1 MAAGS
6 AFYRDLAYVFVAALV
21 GGLVARRL
29 RQPLIVGYVLAGILI
44 GPFTPGPTV
53 SETHALELLAEIG
66 VILLMFSIGIEFSV
80 QDLLRVKWV
89 ALVGAPIGILLSIA
103 LGVGAG
109 KLLGWTLAQ
118 GIVVGAVVSVAST
131 MVLARLLADRG
142 ELGSER
148 GRLMIGI
155 TLVEDLAVVILT
167 ILIPSA
173 ASLGA
178 SQLAGVA
185 LAIGKSLLLLV
196 PVAFAAAKLVPPL
209 LARVARTGSDELYLL
224 VVLALGF
231 TVAATSQAL
240 GLSLA
245 LGAFLAGVVVSGS
258 DHAHQTLSRILP
270 IRDAFVALFFV
281 TIGALIDPR
290 SLLSNP
296 STLLAMVLLVVVGK
310 FAVWTVVVRAFR
322 YPLATALF
330 VGIGLTQIGEFSYVL
345 VRVAREA
352 GLIDA
357 GIANATLAAS
367 LLTILINAFL
377 MRAAPSWLDRGRR
390 AAAIP
395 SDAARRPR
403 RDSPS
408 CFSPSSIGRSR
419 TLARSWRES
428 PLGRAPRR
436 RYESPGPSPRPIDR
450 LPPVER
456 DPGARLLRS
465 LGRRKLSRARVREAE
480 PPDPKLTS
488 LNYVSWI
495 AWQETPG
502 TSHLP
507 TTGAPRSGKAGWT
520 WPSSRSSGTGS
531 STAWRSC
538 VGWRPNPI

>member
-6 AFYRDLAYVFVAALV
+6 AFYRDLAYVFVAALL

-29 RQPLIVGYVLAGILI
+29 RQPLILGYVLAGILI

-89 ALVGAPIGILLSIA
+89 ALLGGPIGILLSIA

-109 KLLGWTLAQ
+109 TLLGWTLAQ

-142 ELGSER
+142 ELASER

-167 ILIPSA
+167 ILIPNA

-196 PVAFAAAKLVPPL
+196 PVAFAAAKLVPAL

-296 STLLAMVLLVVVGK
+296 STLLAIVFLVVVGK
-310 FAVWTVVVRAFR
+310 FVVWTVVVRAFR

-390 AAAIP
+390 
-395 SDAARRPR
+395 
-403 RDSPS
+403 SPS
-408 CFSPSSIGRSR
+408 
-419 TLARSWRES
+419 
-428 PLGRAPRR
+428 
-436 RYESPGPSPRPIDR
+436 
-450 LPPVER
+450 
-456 DPGARLLRS
+456 
-465 LGRRKLSRARVREAE
+465 
-480 PPDPKLTS
+480 TS
-488 LNYVSWI
+488 
-495 AWQETPG
+495 G
-502 TSHLP
+502 
-507 TTGAPRSGKAGWT
+507 
-520 WPSSRSSGTGS
+520 
-531 STAWRSC
+531 
-538 VGWRPNPI
+538 

>member
-403 RDSPS
+403 
-408 CFSPSSIGRSR
+408 
-419 TLARSWRES
+419 
-428 PLGRAPRR
+428 
-436 RYESPGPSPRPIDR
+436 
-450 LPPVER
+450 
-456 DPGARLLRS
+456 
-465 LGRRKLSRARVREAE
+465 
-480 PPDPKLTS
+480 
-488 LNYVSWI
+488 
-495 AWQETPG
+495 
-502 TSHLP
+502 
-507 TTGAPRSGKAGWT
+507 
-520 WPSSRSSGTGS
+520 
-531 STAWRSC
+531 
-538 VGWRPNPI
+538 